1 MATFYTDSASFN
13 SLQVTGSVNVSSS
26 AAIALQLRSSGSTI
40 FSVSGS
46 SSEIFNISDAAT
58 SNLFSISSGSTGIF
72 SVDNTRSVIISG
84 SLITSGSITAIGAGS
99 VNLNLTGSITLT
111 GSLIAAGD
119 SNVGIGTT
127 TPAVKLH
134 VSGAGSEAVRV
145 NGTGT
150 TAVVI
155 QAGSLTGGPGRI
167 ELQSGTNNNSYIRV
181 GSTYLRESS
190 GFLTVAN
197 AIVAPTATLQ
207 IRGSGATVATKNFLV
222 QNSTPVDILTIFDNR
237 SVNISG
243 SVSITG
249 SLLMLPS
256 SSFTLP
262 TTQSATPA
270 AGTAYFSNNFLYVYN
285 GSAWRSASLS

>member
-26 AAIALQLRSSGSTI
+26 AAIALRLRSSGSTI

-46 SSEIFNISDAAT
+46 SSELFNISDVAT

-84 SLITSGSITAIGAGS
+84 SLITSGSMRVIGTGS
-99 VNLNLTGSITLT
+99 LTGSMILT

-134 VSGAGSEAVRV
+134 VSGAGSEAVRI

-150 TAVVI
+150 TGIVI

-167 ELQSGTNNNSYIRV
+167 ELNAGTNNNSNVRV
-181 GSTYLRESS
+181 GSTYIRESS
-190 GFLTVAN
+190 GFLIVAN
-197 AIVAPTATLQ
+197 ALVGAPTATLQ
-207 IRGSGATVATKNFLV
+207 ARGSGATAATKNFLI
-222 QNSTPVDILTIFDNR
+222 QNSTPVDILTISDDK
-237 SVNISG
+237 SVQISG
-243 SVSITG
+243 SVLITG

-262 TTQSATPA
+262 TTQSASPS

-285 GSAWRSASLS
+285 GSAWKSASLS